1 MVDALT
7 ALVNLASAIH
17 TSANRF
23 IFALAVVL
31 GIYGVMFA
39 LVKEARMARQV
50 PGHNGMGKIIG
61 VIILGGMLVGLS
73 QIINAGAVQ
82 LGWSDV
88 TFDEVSYVS
97 TDTFGQG
104 ADAANALLTLLQTL
118 GVAYALAGTQRIK
131 RSLKDGHTGLSAG
144 EDVGT
149 GAVKFITGVFLIC
162 APTLLDA
169 TQTSLGLSL

>member
-1 MVDALT
+1 
-7 ALVNLASAIH
+7 
-17 TSANRF
+17 
-23 IFALAVVL
+23 
-31 GIYGVMFA
+31 MFA

-97 TDTFGQG
+97 TDT
-104 ADAANALLTLLQTL
+104 
-118 GVAYALAGTQRIK
+118 LARVPMQPMP
-131 RSLKDGHTGLSAG
+131 
-144 EDVGT
+144 
-149 GAVKFITGVFLIC
+149 C
-162 APTLLDA
+162 
-169 TQTSLGLSL
+169 

>member
-97 TDTFGQG
+97 TDTFGGCRCSQCL
-104 ADAANALLTLLQTL
+104 ADATPDAGRGLCTGWHTAHQTITERRP
-118 GVAYALAGTQRIK
+118 Y
-131 RSLKDGHTGLSAG
+131 RSVSR
-144 EDVGT
+144 
-149 GAVKFITGVFLIC
+149 
-162 APTLLDA
+162 
-169 TQTSLGLSL
+169 